1 MSRIFLVDD
10 HTLVRD
16 GLRSL
21 LRAGGHEVAGEAED
35 TASAIQGI
43 VRSRPDVVLLDVR
56 LGDQSG
62 FDVLQA
68 VSALP
73 VPPAVLVLTMSLDR
87 RDMEQALRQGA
98 RGYLLKTASRDAM
111 LRAIAT
117 VAGGERY
124 FGPELAALCDASSP
138 SEPDRAALSSL
149 SARERQ
155 VLELVVRGRS
165 SAAIAAATG
174 LSAKTVDTY
183 RSRIMVKLQAPDVT
197 ALVRF
202 AIRSDILG
210 LDGH

>member
-1 MSRIFLVDD
+1 MSRVFLVDD

-16 GLRSL
+16 GLRSML
-21 LRAGGHEVAGEAED
+21 WAGGHEVVGEAE
-35 TASAIQGI
+35 TPAQAAEGIARSA
-43 VRSRPDVVLLDVR
+43 PEVVLLDVH
-56 LGDQSG
+56 LGEHSG

-68 VSALP
+68 VSRVQSPA
-73 VPPAVLVLTMSLDR
+73 AVLVLTMSVDR
-87 RDMEQALRQGA
+87 RDMEHALRLGA
-98 RGYLLKTASRDAM
+98 SGYLLKTASREAM

-124 FGPELAALCDASSP
+124 FGPELAALCDTSTS
-138 SEPDRAALSSL
+138 SEPDRQALSSL

-165 SAAIAAATG
+165 SAAIAGATG

-202 AIRSDILG
+202 AIRSGILD
-210 LDGH
+210 LDGR